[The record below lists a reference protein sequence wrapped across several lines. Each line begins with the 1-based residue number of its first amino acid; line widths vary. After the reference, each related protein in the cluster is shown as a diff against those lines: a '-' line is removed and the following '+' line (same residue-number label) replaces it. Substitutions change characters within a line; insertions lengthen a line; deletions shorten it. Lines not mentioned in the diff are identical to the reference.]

1 MKFVNDTFYINAY
14 ISRYTDDKNVFNG
27 LYDRYWHNWAIDI
40 SNLSTACSL
49 VIVVYHHK
57 YGVN

>member
-27 LYDRYWHNWAIDI
+27 LYDRYWDNLAIDI
-40 SNLSTACSL
+40 LNLSIAISIM
-49 VIVVYHHK
+49 IVLFGDI
-57 YGVN
+57 YGIN